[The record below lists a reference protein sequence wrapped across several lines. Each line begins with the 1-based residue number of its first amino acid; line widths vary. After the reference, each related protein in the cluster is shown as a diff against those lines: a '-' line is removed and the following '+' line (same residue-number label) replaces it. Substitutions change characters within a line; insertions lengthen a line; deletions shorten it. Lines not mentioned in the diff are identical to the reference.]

1 MKTILLASCLALCA
15 CGTAKETYT
24 EKRTLT
30 YPKGTT
36 PNLKEMYL
44 REDKSPDAAPV
55 VEQNTYTGVAI
66 PEPATPLYNDADLLP
81 HESLADENERL
92 RLLAINKILKGMQ

>member
-1 MKTILLASCLALCA
+1 MKNILLASCLALCA

-24 EKRTLT
+24 EKRVLT

-44 REDKSPDAAPV
+44 REDKAPDSVPI
-55 VEQNTYTGVAI
+55 VEQNTYTGVAA
-66 PEPATPLYNDADLLP
+66 PDALVAYNDADLLP

-92 RLLAINKILKGMQ
+92 RLLAVNKILRGMQ

>member
-44 REDKSPDAAPV
+44 REDKTPSSAPV
-55 VEQNTYTGVAI
+55 VENNTYAGV
-66 PEPATPLYNDADLLP
+66 PESAVAYNDADLIP
-81 HESLADENERL
+81 SDSLEDENERL
-92 RLLAINKILKGMQ
+92 RLLAVNKILRGMQ

>member
-1 MKTILLASCLALCA
+1 MPMKPILLALSLALCA
-15 CGTAKETYT
+15 CGTVKETYT

-44 REDKSPDAAPV
+44 REDKTPDVAPI
-55 VEQNTYTGVAI
+55 VEQNTYTGVA
-66 PEPATPLYNDADLLP
+66 EPAVAYNDADLLTSN
-81 HESLADENERL
+81 SLADENERL
-92 RLLAINKILKGMQ
+92 RLLAINKILRGMQ

>member
-30 YPKGTT
+30 YTKGTT

-44 REDKSPDAAPV
+44 KEGKAPSAAPV
-55 VEQNTYTGVAI
+55 VEQNTYTGVAV
-66 PEPATPLYNDADLLP
+66 PEPVAPLYGDADLLP
-81 HESLADENERL
+81 HESLTDENERL
-92 RLLAINKILKGMQ
+92 RLLAINKILRGMQ

>member
-1 MKTILLASCLALCA
+1 MKNILLASCLALCA

-44 REDKSPDAAPV
+44 KEDKTPSAASV
-55 VEQNTYTGVAI
+55 VENNTYTGV
-66 PEPATPLYNDADLLP
+66 PESAVTYNDADLLP
-81 HESLADENERL
+81 SDSLEDENERL
-92 RLLAINKILKGMQ
+92 RLLAVNKILRGMQ

>member
-1 MKTILLASCLALCA
+1 
-15 CGTAKETYT
+15 
-24 EKRTLT
+24 
-30 YPKGTT
+30 
-36 PNLKEMYL
+36 MYL

>member
-1 MKTILLASCLALCA
+1 MKPILLAICLALCA
-15 CGTAKETYT
+15 CGTVKETYT

-44 REDKSPDAAPV
+44 REDKTPDAAPV

-66 PEPATPLYNDADLLP
+66 PEPAAPAYNDADLLP
-81 HESLADENERL
+81 SDSLADENERL
-92 RLLAINKILKGMQ
+92 RLLAINKILRGMQ

>member
-1 MKTILLASCLALCA
+1 MKNILLASCLALCA

-24 EKRTLT
+24 EKRVLT

-44 REDKSPDAAPV
+44 REDKTPDAAPV
-55 VEQNTYTGVAI
+55 VEQNTYTGVAV
-66 PEPATPLYNDADLLP
+66 PDSVVAYNDADLLP

>member
-44 REDKSPDAAPV
+44 REDKTPDAAPV

-66 PEPATPLYNDADLLP
+66 PDPVTPIYSDHDLLP
-81 HESLADENERL
+81 SDSLDDENERL

>member
-44 REDKSPDAAPV
+44 REDKTPSAASVP
-55 VEQNTYTGVAI
+55 ESAVA
-66 PEPATPLYNDADLLP
+66 YNDADLIP
-81 HESLADENERL
+81 SNSLEDENERL
-92 RLLAINKILKGMQ
+92 RLLAVNKILRGMQ

>member
-1 MKTILLASCLALCA
+1 MPMKNILLASCLALCA

-44 REDKSPDAAPV
+44 KEGKAPSAASV
-55 VEQNTYTGVAI
+55 VENNTYTGVPDSAV
-66 PEPATPLYNDADLLP
+66 AYNDSDLLP
-81 HESLADENERL
+81 SDSLEDENERL
-92 RLLAINKILKGMQ
+92 RLLAVNKILRGMQ

>member
-1 MKTILLASCLALCA
+1 MKNILLASCLALCA

-24 EKRTLT
+24 EKRVLT

-44 REDKSPDAAPV
+44 REDKTPSAASV
-55 VEQNTYTGVAI
+55 VENNTYTGV
-66 PEPATPLYNDADLLP
+66 PESAVTYNDADFLP
-81 HESLADENERL
+81 SNSLEDENERL
-92 RLLAINKILKGMQ
+92 RLLAVNKILRGMQ

>member
-1 MKTILLASCLALCA
+1 MRAILLASCFALCA
-15 CGTAKETYT
+15 CGTAKETYV
-24 EKRTLT
+24 EKRVLT

-44 REDKSPDAAPV
+44 REDKSPNVAPV
-55 VEQNTYTGVAI
+55 VEQNAYTGVAA
-66 PEPATPLYNDADLLP
+66 PDAAVAYNDADLLP